1 MNGCCE
7 GLGSLDEAHGWFYFD
22 GGQIDTCMRF
32 SIRGA
37 FCAMIDATTT

>member
-1 MNGCCE
+1 MV
-7 GLGSLDEAHGWFYFD
+7 LFF

-37 FCAMIDATTT
+37 CCGMINATIT

>member
-1 MNGCCE
+1 MNGCWE
-7 GLGSLDEAHGWFYFD
+7 GLGSLDEVHGWFYFV

-37 FCAMIDATTT
+37 CCGMINATIT